1 MQRRRPPEASLS
13 QTVRGY
19 AEHPSGSTSQPRS
32 FEASKTHGHLHVPQ
46 ARSQTHFAIPRPEL
60 VLAHTSIKNMQ
71 NKSIEVGKYL
81 VSPMIKTQA
90 DGSFAASVSIRSGRG
105 MASHDRV
112 MRFTP
117 RFISQRAALRY
128 ATSEGLAWVRSR

>member
-1 MQRRRPPEASLS
+1 MAARAFATPIAPRRQSPGAHLDIKMQ
-13 QTVRGY
+13 
-19 AEHPSGSTSQPRS
+19 
-32 FEASKTHGHLHVPQ
+32 
-46 ARSQTHFAIPRPEL
+46 
-60 VLAHTSIKNMQ
+60 KN
-71 NKSIEVGKYL
+71 SIEVGKYL

-117 RFISQRAALRY
+117 VFRSQRAALNY
-128 ATSEGLAWVRSR
+128 ATAEGLAWVKAH

>member
-1 MQRRRPPEASLS
+1 
-13 QTVRGY
+13 
-19 AEHPSGSTSQPRS
+19 
-32 FEASKTHGHLHVPQ
+32 
-46 ARSQTHFAIPRPEL
+46 
-60 VLAHTSIKNMQ
+60 MQ

-81 VSPMIKTQA
+81 VSPMIKTPA